1 MAFQLTTPVAATIGT
16 DRKRMP
22 VELNMGQNDLKGR
35 QFEHGNQALDDA
47 NIKFA
52 RAGSLQ
58 PRNPSRGPGEEPLQT
73 QRPF

>member
-1 MAFQLTTPVAATIGT
+1 
-16 DRKRMP
+16 MP

-35 QFEHGNQALDDA
+35 RFEHGNQALDDA

-52 RAGSLQ
+52 RAGSMQ
-58 PRNPSRGPGEEPLQT
+58 PRNPSRGPGEEPMQT